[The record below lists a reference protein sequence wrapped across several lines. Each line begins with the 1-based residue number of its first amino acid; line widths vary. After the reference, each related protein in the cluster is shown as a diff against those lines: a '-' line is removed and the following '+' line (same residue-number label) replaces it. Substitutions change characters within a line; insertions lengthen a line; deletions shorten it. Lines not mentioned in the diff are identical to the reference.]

1 MTLYTLNSA
10 GCQLDKTREK
20 KNMIYLRT
28 LTGASPEKTVCVC
41 VCVPAFSQSPGF
53 HDPDGATGV
62 SLGLRQHLQCPHFP
76 SLMALAAV
84 KF

>member
-41 VCVPAFSQSPGF
+41 VCVSQLLAKALDSMIQMEPLESHWGCGSTF
-53 HDPDGATGV
+53 NAPT
-62 SLGLRQHLQCPHFP
+62 SLP
-76 SLMALAAV
+76 
-84 KF
+84 